1 MIWNMVYK
9 QTERV
14 TEKVKTD
21 KKKKTLIN
29 IQKN

>member
-21 KKKKTLIN
+21 KTKKTVN